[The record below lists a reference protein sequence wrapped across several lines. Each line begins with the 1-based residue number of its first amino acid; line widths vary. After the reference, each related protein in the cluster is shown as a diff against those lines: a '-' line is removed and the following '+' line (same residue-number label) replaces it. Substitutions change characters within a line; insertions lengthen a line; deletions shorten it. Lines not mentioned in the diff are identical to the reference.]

1 MHSFS
6 ILKSFQ
12 CVAVWPIRLNS
23 SRPIDFVDAKNIC
36 SHAKFEMN
44 LNNGRCSNLKIHIFV
59 GIASIMPI
67 LNFIT
72 PVIWGK
78 WSENKNETK
87 FRLRKVRS
95 LPLTFD
101 SKQIFTSCAREY
113 VCVCVPMIPCSG
125 IFTISAKHSLCIE
138 IFKAPYIHFNSIETG
153 FFIQYFILKG
163 FMRIYFS
170 KICHALGGTNKQYHL
185 LKWLLSWDVRFAIN
199 KNIILCF
206 QWKLEKCS
214 VEMKSN
220 K

>member
-12 CVAVWPIRLNS
+12 CVTVWPIRLNS

-44 LNNGRCSNLKIHIFV
+44 LNNGRCSNLKIHMLV

-78 WSENKNETK
+78 WSENKNKTK

-125 IFTISAKHSLCIE
+125 IFSISAKHSLCIE
-138 IFKAPYIHFNSIETG
+138 ILKAHIFISIQLKLDFSFNISFWKVLCGFIFPKYAMHWGEQINNISYWNG
-153 FFIQYFILKG
+153 FF
-163 FMRIYFS
+163 
-170 KICHALGGTNKQYHL
+170 
-185 LKWLLSWDVRFAIN
+185 
-199 KNIILCF
+199 
-206 QWKLEKCS
+206 LEMCDLP
-214 VEMKSN
+214 
-220 K
+220 